1 MVNFVRLREGGFLRP
16 WRRIFQTLV
25 QRLSSPGSLSFKVL
39 LSVRRTLLLL
49 KNHGG
54 GGA

>member
-25 QRLSSPGSLSFKVL
+25 QRLSSPVPYPLRFSLVSEGLFYF
-39 LSVRRTLLLL
+39 
-49 KNHGG
+49 
-54 GGA
+54 